1 MARYQAVGSN
11 AEFNVHAMKKDV
23 TFALV
28 LAAIMLPLPCS
39 PQASEVAPNDP
50 VFRSPFALK
59 LHVDDPRYYEQKF
72 DHVPYVAS
80 GDVYLFAGEAFG
92 VNVTTAGD
100 RLTGITYQSD
110 PAKADVEF
118 KFTQEKAPR
127 GFMML
132 LVTRNK
138 LKKKLFFDAMMTVPG
153 KTGIFNTSVL
163 PIDPGLSNFESWPHP
178 IVQLALRNFRFSETH
193 SQ

>member
-1 MARYQAVGSN
+1 
-11 AEFNVHAMKKDV
+11 MKKTGTLV
-23 TFALV
+23 IAVAAL
-28 LAAIMLPLPCS
+28 MLPLACI
-39 PQASEVAPNDP
+39 PQGNDSAPNNP

-59 LHVDDPRYYEQKF
+59 LHVDEQHDYEQKF

-92 VNVTTAGD
+92 INVTIAGD
-100 RLTGITYQSD
+100 RLTGIIYQSD

-118 KFTQEKAPR
+118 KFTQEKAPK

-153 KTGIFNTSVL
+153 KAGILNTSVL

-193 SQ
+193 PQ